1 MNGEAKDLI
10 DKIIAY
16 AGLRYQQ
23 TSPAWRTM
31 RWGNQ
36 KEEDE
41 RLRAAAAELLEE
53 ISKDIAHLTE
63 TEN

>member
-1 MNGEAKDLI
+1 MNGEAKNLI

-23 TSPAWRTM
+23 TSPEFRTV
-31 RWGNQ
+31 RTAGHV
-36 KEEDE
+36 EADSTF
-41 RLRAAAAELLEE
+41 RAAAVELLEE
-53 ISKDIAHLTE
+53 IEKDIAHLTE